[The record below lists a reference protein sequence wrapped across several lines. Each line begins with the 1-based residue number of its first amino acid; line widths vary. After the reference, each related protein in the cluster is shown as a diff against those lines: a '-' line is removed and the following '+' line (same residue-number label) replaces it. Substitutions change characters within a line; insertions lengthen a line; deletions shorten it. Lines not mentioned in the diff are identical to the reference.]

1 MPCLTR
7 PSWRSLRG
15 RGRRSPFRGERRRVR
30 WGASSSRILQFD
42 VVIPGSRGQIF
53 QLREHGWRIQGGE
66 GGALGGSKTPQAGH
80 PERQAFLSLG
90 SGGGKSTFKVP
101 VVQCP
106 RRSLPDSQKATFRLS
121 PHVAES
127 ELWSPCHGGL
137 TLRTSPGPRH
147 PRRPVCTHRRPGARA
162 SVCAGVGRPRQCRRV
177 CFASRESG
185 ASQVTGP

>member
-1 MPCLTR
+1 MRDAGLGGVPPL
-7 PSWRSLRG
+7 
-15 RGRRSPFRGERRRVR
+15 
-30 WGASSSRILQFD
+30 
-42 VVIPGSRGQIF
+42 PGSCSLTWSYLGVGARSSNS
-53 QLREHGWRIQGGE
+53 ESMAGE
-66 GGALGGSKTPQAGH
+66 SRVGGALSAAAKHCRPGVPND
-80 PERQAFLSLG
+80 RRFSLWAP
-90 SGGGKSTFKVP
+90 GGGKSTFKVP

-162 SVCAGVGRPRQCRRV
+162 SACTGVGRPRRGWRV
-177 CFASRESG
+177 CFASRESD

>member
-1 MPCLTR
+1 MRDAGL
-7 PSWRSLRG
+7 G
-15 RGRRSPFRGERRRVR
+15 
-30 WGASSSRILQFD
+30 GAPPL
-42 VVIPGSRGQIF
+42 PGSCSLTWSYLGVGARSSNS
-53 QLREHGWRIQGGE
+53 ESMAGE
-66 GGALGGSKTPQAGH
+66 SRVGGGALGGSKTPQAGH

-162 SVCAGVGRPRQCRRV
+162 SACAGVGRPRQCWRV